1 MTDLPDVQS
10 QAAQLRPVMARPPGR
25 EYAAELWRRREFIIT
40 APRNQLR
47 ATNMDTV
54 LGNLWFLVNPALQ
67 MIVYWLMFGV
77 LLDVDRGV
85 DNYIGYLVVGVLT
98 FSYVTGAL
106 MASARCMDSNL
117 TLIRSM
123 YFPRAVIPIS
133 TLLSNLYTFV
143 PSLLVM
149 IVVVVA
155 TGELPTWRWLLL
167 PVIVAGLSL
176 LLLGVVFI
184 TARIGKQL
192 PDLHTLLPHLT
203 RLLFYCSGVL
213 FAPAAFTSNE
223 LALLLFD
230 INPFFDFVELLRW
243 SLMGR
248 PVEPQIWIFA
258 SIWMVAL
265 STFGA
270 WFFWRREL
278 SYGTT

>member
-25 EYAAELWRRREFIIT
+25 EYAAGLWRRRDFIT
-40 APRNQLR
+40 TVPRNQLR

-67 MIVYWLMFGV
+67 VIVYWLMFGV

-155 TGELPTWRWLLL
+155 TGELRPGAGCCFRSSWPGCRCSCSVSSSSRPGSASSCPTSTRCSRIS
-167 PVIVAGLSL
+167 PACSS
-176 LLLGVVFI
+176 
-184 TARIGKQL
+184 TARAC
-192 PDLHTLLPHLT
+192 
-203 RLLFYCSGVL
+203 CSP
-213 FAPAAFTSNE
+213 PAAFTSNE